1 MKVGPQMII
10 TVISKEPGMNAE
22 QYNSAATTETTAHST
37 RPLFIEVHAPEP
49 RQRVGKTWQQSGRE
63 KLN

>member
-49 RQRVGKTWQQSGRE
+49 RQRVGKT
-63 KLN
+63 